1 MIWYNNCITAR
12 SPARQIK
19 GIRMTTAFTK
29 TSTIFKTMFRALQY
43 RNFRLFW
50 FGQCIS
56 LTGTW
61 MQRTAQTWLVYTVT
75 KSPMLVGI
83 VGVCQF
89 MPMLLFS
96 IFAGVLVDRFSKKKI
111 LILTQLIFMLQAVLM
126 TLITYTGQIQ
136 YWHILVLSTLFGFTQ
151 TLDMPARQSFFID
164 LVGAENLTNAIS
176 LNSTIVNLARIV
188 GPAVSGIV
196 MLKYGMVFCFLVNAL
211 SFIPVIVGIL
221 LIQVKENPAHRSRSH
236 MLPDILD
243 GIRYIKKNDTL
254 ILNVLITAVV
264 CTFAMN
270 NDVIIPVFAKEVLGR
285 GADGYTALLSTAG
298 FGAFLGAITMAY
310 FSKNGVKKGILL
322 FSGTIT
328 ALLQVLTLAAGQ
340 YWVSIV
346 LVAAIGFL
354 NLIFM
359 NIANSIFQVNSS
371 NEYRGRVMSV
381 YAFLNL
387 GSTPIG
393 NFLSGFVMERVGGW
407 FGFVFCGVITLL
419 LLTVIFVIKRHTVL
433 DWLPKRS
440 AAGT

>member
-1 MIWYNNCITAR
+1 M
-12 SPARQIK
+12 K
-19 GIRMTTAFTK
+19 TAFTK
-29 TSTIFKTMFRALQY
+29 TSTFFKTTFRALQY

-96 IFAGVLVDRFSKKKI
+96 LFAGVLVDRFSKKKI
-111 LILTQLIFMLQAVLM
+111 LIFTQLVFLLQSVLM
-126 TLITYTGQIQ
+126 TLLTFTGQIQ

-164 LVGAENLTNAIS
+164 LVGTENLTNAIS

-211 SFIPVIVGIL
+211 SFIPVIAGIM
-221 LIQVKENPAHRSRSH
+221 LIRVKETPVHRSNAH

-285 GADGYTALLSTAG
+285 GADGYTALLATAG
-298 FGAFLGAITMAY
+298 FGAFLGAIIMAY
-310 FSKNGVKKGILL
+310 FSKNGVKKSLLL
-322 FSGTIT
+322 FSGTVT
-328 ALLQVLTLAAGQ
+328 AALQILTLATKQ

-359 NIANSIFQVNSS
+359 NIANSIFQLNSS

-393 NFLSGFVMERVGGW
+393 NFFSGLVMEHLGGQS
-407 FGFVFCGVITLL
+407 GFVFCGAVTLL
-419 LLTVIFVIKRHTVL
+419 LLAVIFAV
-433 DWLPKRS
+433 KRS
-440 AAGT
+440 AVLSWLPRRSTVNP